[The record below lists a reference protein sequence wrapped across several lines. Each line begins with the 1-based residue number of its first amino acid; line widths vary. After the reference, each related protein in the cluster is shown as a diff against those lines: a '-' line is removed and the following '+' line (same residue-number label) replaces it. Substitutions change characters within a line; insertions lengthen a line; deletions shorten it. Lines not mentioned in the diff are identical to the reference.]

1 MKLSTLRLLH
11 YDRKNVKLEGKK
23 KKAFFRPLSSIQ
35 SSRLHAFRSFKRF
48 SLERDEELYSHKKAL
63 RQRSKFSSL
72 AMTDYSIYDLVILLL
87 QIFTIYV
94 LLKAQALIR
103 DVFQSY
109 HSSGYGTI
117 SDPSWYVMQVQF
129 YS

>member
-11 YDRKNVKLEGKK
+11 YDRKNIKLEV
-23 KKAFFRPLSSIQ
+23 KKAFFSPLSSIR
-35 SSRLHAFRSFKRF
+35 SSRLHTFRSFNRF

-94 LLKAQALIR
+94 LLKA
-103 DVFQSY
+103 
-109 HSSGYGTI
+109 
-117 SDPSWYVMQVQF
+117 
-129 YS
+129 